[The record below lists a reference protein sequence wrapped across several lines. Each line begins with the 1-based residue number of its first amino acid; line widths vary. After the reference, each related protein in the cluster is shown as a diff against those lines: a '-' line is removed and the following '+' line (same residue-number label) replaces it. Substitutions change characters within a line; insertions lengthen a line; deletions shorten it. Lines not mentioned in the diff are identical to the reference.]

1 MHKCLQH
8 LLWLIVRSLISTYKI
23 EVQGTE
29 FRDKARTLGP
39 HKSFIFALWHEQVI
53 SVMTGHAWTEPFL
66 TLASRSKD
74 GDYAAFVSEKMGYVS
89 VRGSSR
95 RKHIDKG
102 GKEALMEYIAGV
114 NKGISGG
121 MTVDGPRGPRQK
133 CKPGVVIVARDT
145 GSPVLPVVAIANRYW
160 EFNSWD
166 RFKIPKPFAKIIML
180 YGEPISIE
188 SGASNERVDEVC
200 AQVTESLKALEQKV
214 LQGNS

>member
-1 MHKCLQH
+1 MQNCLQY
-8 LLWLIVRSLISTYKI
+8 LLWLFARTLISTYKI
-23 EVQGTE
+23 EVRNIE
-29 FRDKARTLGP
+29 LREKARSLGP

-74 GDYAAFVSEKMGYVS
+74 GDYAAFISQKMGFVS

-95 RKHIDKG
+95 RKSIDKG
-102 GKEALMEYIAGV
+102 GKEALQEYISGV
-114 NKGISGG
+114 SKGISGG

-133 CKPGVVIVARDT
+133 CKPGVVLVARDT
-145 GSPVLPVVAIANRYW
+145 GSPILPVVAVANRYW

-166 RFKIPKPFAKIIML
+166 RFKIPKPFTKIVML

-188 SGASNERVDEVC
+188 AGASNERVDEIC
-200 AQVTESLKALEQKV
+200 EKVTESLKLLEK
-214 LQGNS
+214 SFTHP

>member
-1 MHKCLQH
+1 MQNCLQY
-8 LLWLIVRSLISTYKI
+8 LLWLFARTLISTYKI
-23 EVQGTE
+23 EVRNIE
-29 FRDKARTLGP
+29 HREKARSLGP

-74 GDYAAFVSEKMGYVS
+74 GDYAAFISQKMGFVS

-95 RKHIDKG
+95 RKSIDKG
-102 GKEALMEYIAGV
+102 GKEALQEYISGV
-114 NKGISGG
+114 SKGISGG

-133 CKPGVVIVARDT
+133 CKPGVVLVARDT
-145 GSPVLPVVAIANRYW
+145 GSPILPVVAVANRYW

-166 RFKIPKPFAKIIML
+166 RFKIPKPFTKIVML

-188 SGASNERVDEVC
+188 AGASNQRVDEIC
-200 AQVTESLKALEQKV
+200 EKVTDSLKLLEK
-214 LQGNS
+214 NFTHP